1 MYALYFIYKRFK
13 QRSTSVVK
21 RQEEPDWEDTDTQEQ
36 TPQSRKEK
44 QSKPRRSRLVAWNR
58 SKVKD
63 NDRNGRWDDE
73 GDN

>member
-1 MYALYFIYKRFK
+1 M
-13 QRSTSVVK
+13 K
-21 RQEEPDWEDTDTQEQ
+21 RQEEPDWEAMDTQEQ

-44 QSKPRRSRLVAWNR
+44 HSKDNKPRRSRLVAWNR